1 MRRLLHQDVELS
13 ASIADDPDLPTLHD
27 CALQTM
33 DRILQLKSIACQE
46 SALHGLGHW
55 HRDYREKV
63 SHIIDRFCEAHPGST
78 RACRPTPNRLGV
90 DAPMIRGP
98 WLRPPGVECIIATQT
113 EAPHSPKL
121 GLRTHDRLA
130 G

>member
-13 ASIADDPDLPTLHD
+13 ASIADDRDLPTLHD

-63 SHIIDRFCEAHPGST
+63 SHIIDRFCEAHSGIDP
-78 RACRPTPNRLGV
+78 RL
-90 DAPMIRGP
+90 
-98 WLRPPGVECIIATQT
+98 
-113 EAPHSPKL
+113 
-121 GLRTHDRLA
+121 
-130 G
+130 

>member
-33 DRILQLKSIACQE
+33 DRILFKSIACQE

-63 SHIIDRFCEAHPGST
+63 SHIIDRFCEAHSGIDPRC
-78 RACRPTPNRLGV
+78 RATWEI
-90 DAPMIRGP
+90 APR
-98 WLRPPGVECIIATQT
+98 IA
-113 EAPHSPKL
+113 SV
-121 GLRTHDRLA
+121 
-130 G
+130 